1 MKNKILLV
9 IFLSCSLFLSGCSN
23 GKKTFILMK
32 STPLTAENARYF
44 EQSFQKGQRVYFA
57 VIKPDGFKD
66 DAVKIEIIKKSDTV
80 PTYGYSMEYAQDI
93 AIDNSKNYFT
103 NYFVPNNSGLF
114 FMQVF
119 ELRRPDK
126 CLARYDFRVK

>member
-1 MKNKILLV
+1 MKKKIFFTIML
-9 IFLSCSLFLSGCSN
+9 FCCTLFLTGC
-23 GKKTFILMK
+23 GKKPFILMK
-32 STPLTAENARYF
+32 STPLTAQTAKYF
-44 EQSFQKGQRVYFA
+44 EQNFQRGQRVYYA
-57 VIKPDGFKD
+57 IIKPSGFKD
-66 DAVKIEIIKKSDTV
+66 DAIKIQIIKKSDTV

-93 AIDNSKNYFT
+93 AIDNSKKYYT
-103 NYFVPNNSGLF
+103 SYFVPNNSGLF